1 MIAAPVTNGVPGDEL
16 KSLDDELNVPVIEV
30 TRWRASRRRRIACQ
44 NDPVAKM
51 LSFYGRLAL
60 IYTIGTSSGYAFSLL
75 HFPLPWVIGPS
86 VVIATAVAFG
96 WHAKVPSITRS
107 WGQIIVA
114 GSIGLSMTPA
124 AAQTVGTHLPEMIGA
139 ALFTILA
146 GLAVAGLLMR
156 SLKIDA
162 VTACLACVPLGPME
176 AARLA
181 ERYGVSPPSVALAQ
195 AVRTISLVL
204 LIPPLLFLLNGVT
217 ATTAGVVQGEHDY
230 VGVVVLLL
238 GSFLCGGLAASIGFP
253 NGAFIG
259 ALTFSAVS
267 ALLSLRVSTLPY
279 GILAGGQVLLGVSL
293 GCMFD
298 KAILRKLK
306 AFALASVATNLALL
320 VLCATGG
327 ISFAFIS
334 GLPWQTLVLA
344 TAPGSLTEM
353 SLTAKL
359 MHFDVPLV
367 TAFHILRIF
376 IILMATP
383 AIFSIVRW
391 MSSKFDR

>member
-1 MIAAPVTNGVPGDEL
+1 M
-16 KSLDDELNVPVIEV
+16 LNLSG
-30 TRWRASRRRRIACQ
+30 RW
-44 NDPVAKM
+44 
-51 LSFYGRLAL
+51 AL
-60 IYTIGTSSGYAFSLL
+60 IYAVGASSGYAFSLI

-86 VVIATAVAFG
+86 VVIATAVALG
-96 WHAKVPSITRS
+96 WRAKVPSITRS

-124 AAQTVGTHLPEMIGA
+124 AARTVGAHLPGMIGA

-146 GLAVAGLLMR
+146 GLAVAGLLIR
-156 SLKIDA
+156 SLKTDA
-162 VTACLACVPLGPME
+162 VTACLACVPPGPME

-195 AVRTISLVL
+195 AMRTISLVL
-204 LIPPLLFLLNGVT
+204 IIPPLLFLLNGV
-217 ATTAGVVQGEHDY
+217 ATTAARGVEGEHDY
-230 VGVVVLLL
+230 VGVVVLLS
-238 GSFLCGGLAASIGFP
+238 GSFLCGGVAARIGLP

-267 ALLSLRVSTLPY
+267 ALLSLRVSALPY

-298 KAILRKLK
+298 NAILKKLK
-306 AFALASVATNLALL
+306 VFAVASLATNLALL

-327 ISFAFIS
+327 VCFALIS

-359 MHFDVPLV
+359 MHLDVPLV
-367 TAFHILRIF
+367 TAFHVLRIF

-391 MSSKFDR
+391 MSSRFDR

>member
-1 MIAAPVTNGVPGDEL
+1 
-16 KSLDDELNVPVIEV
+16 
-30 TRWRASRRRRIACQ
+30 
-44 NDPVAKM
+44 M
-51 LSFYGRLAL
+51 LTFFGRLAL
-60 IYTIGTSSGYAFSLL
+60 IYIVGTSSGYAFSLI

-96 WHAKVPSITRS
+96 WRAKVPSLTRS

-124 AAQTVGTHLPEMIGA
+124 AAQTVGTHLPGMIGA

-156 SLKIDA
+156 SLRIDA

-217 ATTAGVVQGEHDY
+217 AATTAGAVQGEHDC
-230 VGVVVLLL
+230 VGILVLLL
-238 GSFLCGGLAASIGFP
+238 GSFLCGGLAAKIGLP

-267 ALLSLRVSTLPY
+267 ALLSLRVSALPY
-279 GILAGGQVLLGVSL
+279 GMLAGGQVLLGVSL

-298 KAILRKLK
+298 NAILRKLK
-306 AFALASVATNLALL
+306 VFALASVATNLALL

-327 ISFAFIS
+327 ICVAFIT

-391 MSSKFDR
+391 MSSKLDR